1 MALTEQQK
9 QVINANLDKLNYAK
23 GNGLLKVNKK
33 KLLPN
38 EGYLFISSGG
48 TGYEALRE
56 IKKQIERTIEPSY
69 LGKIA
74 YLVVDCAHN
83 ELDKLVKECE
93 LKQEEIVKVPSDG
106 ALDTIDPETIDK
118 DKKLWVDPRLY
129 SQAQGGIQITSHP
142 GFENNG
148 AGAWRQPGRV
158 RLTTTNG
165 YTGLKT
171 RIDKAANKLLPV
183 NSIKVFFL
191 CSVAGGTGSGTIIDL
206 AYITRSVLNS
216 SAFRAIGTKKFNGY
230 IFSPDACE
238 GKIDEKHNPHAN
250 HVAAMKEI
258 DYLMRTGKRGVEEA
272 TVFRYGNEEIKIE
285 ADIFDC
291 CVLVDGRTALAGFGN
306 QAPQAAREA
315 VAHTVL
321 MSMTSGN
328 IQGGVGAKNLVDS
341 IYSNTPA
348 DINSSLSHM
357 IPQRYPRYRGY
368 HFNVNGFASLVV
380 PTELLTAV
388 LAHNVFEML
397 WKKWQERPEES
408 AAEAFLK
415 NCGIDKKRTIGID
428 QKTLNNNIEREA
440 TKVIKDKNKGLVYM
454 IDLANDAITL
464 LKDADYKGYAEN
476 RQNRLIGGESWKTT
490 VRRIE
495 GAIRKITDLN
505 NGAWEIT
512 RAIYTTFK
520 KLLEDEAG
528 ILTDVRVFNN
538 HFNKTLYFCPINLT
552 RTRDDLARCNAL
564 SNYLF
569 SIYPEKE
576 RKRIADEFGEA
587 LFTKFNSAELVGIK
601 MTDPAD
607 IAKFDPAKVIQ
618 DLIQEKFKKLIDDNI
633 ENFLVKFFAAN
644 AEAMPT
650 EPDPNDPARTIPTP
664 ALKEA
669 ATEIVNILVTRGSPM
684 ALLNDLEIKRNLP
697 AKRYITVPSKCPNLR
712 AEITKL
718 VNGSDTGAGV
728 NTEVEVSEATDEL
741 TMVEV
746 FQGLPSY
753 VFSSIADHEA
763 DYEAQCDNPA
773 GIHIVEAEDF
783 AHNWRNLAN
792 PGKTSFSNR
801 EANLRAQAKED
812 YDEAVALGM
821 VIADNTTPGFYKVLR
836 IKSTRDVNATVD
848 RLKTEEFDGY
858 IATLSEKP
866 LDALNIATCVQ
877 DLINLKIVEYRP
889 LSHNFDANKYGQNQ
903 LTCDQYY
910 DFAWNTLR
918 QKFQLWNEV
927 KVSIGYFREL
937 KAKIEKYR
945 ALRAAETR
953 QRELFKTFRRALRAC
968 DSDANGELVPT
979 FIRYDEGDEKWYIK
993 PGTDESVLADVS
1005 DFTHD
1010 STIPRE
1016 CKEYFAF
1023 IEFAKL
1029 DDQVIESI
1037 ENKLTERNEDKAVR
1051 NADKQNGLAMSDALQ
1066 AIRQCTKVNRPVL
1079 FYPMATVSFAD
1090 EANKIEGGLAQRI
1103 REFYDELIDEVT
1115 K

>member
-33 KLLPN
+33 RLLPN

-48 TGYEALRE
+48 TGYKALRE
-56 IKKQIERTIEPSY
+56 IKKQIERTIEPNS

-74 YLVVDCAHN
+74 YLAVDCAHT
-83 ELDKLVKECE
+83 ELDKLVEECE
-93 LKQEEIVKVPSDG
+93 LKQDEIVKVPSDG
-106 ALDTIDPETIDK
+106 ALGTIDPKTIDE
-118 DKKLWVDPRLY
+118 DKELWVDPRLY

-165 YTGLKT
+165 YTLLKR
-171 RIDKAANKLLPV
+171 RIYDAANKLLPV
-183 NSIKVFFL
+183 TSIKVFFL

-216 SAFRAIGTKKFNGY
+216 PAFLAIGTKKFNGY

-238 GKIDEKHNPHAN
+238 GEIDEKHNPHAN

-341 IYSNTPA
+341 IYSNTPN
-348 DINSSLSHM
+348 DINGSLSHM
-357 IPQRYPRYRGY
+357 IPQTYPRYRGY

-388 LAHNVFEML
+388 LAYNVFEML
-397 WKKWQERPEES
+397 WKKWQERPEEG

-415 NCGIDKKRTIGID
+415 NCGIDKKHTIGID
-428 QKTLNNNIEREA
+428 QKTLKNNIEREA
-440 TKVIKDKNKGLVYM
+440 TNVIKNKNKGLVYM

-464 LKDADYKGYAEN
+464 LKGADYKGYAEN
-476 RQNRLIGGESWKTT
+476 RQNKRKSWRTT
-490 VRRIE
+490 VRRID
-495 GAIRKITDLN
+495 GAIREITDLN

-520 KLLEDEAG
+520 KLLKDEAG
-528 ILTDVRVFNN
+528 ILTDVKVFNN
-538 HFNKTLYFCPINLT
+538 HFNQTLYFCPINLT
-552 RTRDDLARCNAL
+552 NTIEEVDRCNAL
-564 SNYLF
+564 SEYIF

-576 RKRIADEFGEA
+576 RKRIADEFGDA

-607 IAKFDPAKVIQ
+607 SAKFDPAKVIQ

-644 AEAMPT
+644 AEATPT
-650 EPDPNDPARTIPTP
+650 EPDPNNPANRIPTP
-664 ALKEA
+664 ALRQA

-684 ALLNDLEIKRNLP
+684 ALLNDLEIKTMLP
-697 AKRYITVPSKCPNLR
+697 ANRYITVPSKCPNLL
-712 AEITKL
+712 AEITVQVQNL
-718 VNGSDTGAGV
+718 NAGV
-728 NTEVEVSEATDEL
+728 GVSTRVEVSEATDEL

-773 GIHIVEAEDF
+773 GIHIVEAADF

-792 PGKTSFSNR
+792 PAKTGFSAR
-801 EANLRAQAKED
+801 EADLRAKAKKD
-812 YDEAVALGM
+812 YDEAKGLGM

-889 LSHNFDANKYGQNQ
+889 LSHNLDANRYGQNQ
-903 LTCDQYY
+903 LTDDQYY

-927 KVSIGYFREL
+927 KVSIGYFSKLNTE
-937 KAKIEKYR
+937 IEKYK

-953 QRELFKTFRRALRAC
+953 QQELFKTFVRALRAC

-993 PGTDESVLADVS
+993 PDTDESVLADVS

-1037 ENKLTERNEDKAVR
+1037 RNKLTERNDDKVVR

-1066 AIRQCTKVNRPVL
+1066 AIRQSTKVNRPVL

-1090 EANKIEGGLAQRI
+1090 EANKIEDGLAQRI
-1103 REFYDELIDEVT
+1103 REFYNELINVVT
-1115 K
+1115 M

>member
-9 QVINANLDKLNYAK
+9 QVIEANLDKLNYAN

-33 KLLPN
+33 RLLPN

-48 TGYEALRE
+48 TGHTALRE
-56 IKKQIERTIEPSY
+56 IKKQIERTIEPSC

-83 ELDKLVKECE
+83 ELDKLVEDCE
-93 LKQEEIVKVPSDG
+93 FKQDEIVKVPSDG
-106 ALDTIDPETIDK
+106 ALDTINPKTIEE

-129 SQAQGGIQITSHP
+129 SQAQGGIQTTSHP
-142 GFENNG
+142 GFDNNG

-165 YTGLKT
+165 YTLLKT
-171 RIDKAANKLLPV
+171 RITRAAEKLLPA

-216 SAFRAIGTKKFNGY
+216 PAFLAIENKKFNGY

-238 GKIDEKHNPHAN
+238 GRIDERHNPHAN

-258 DYLMRTGKRGVEEA
+258 DYLMRTGNRGVEEA

-285 ADIFDC
+285 ANIFDC

-328 IQGGVGAKNLVDS
+328 IQGGVGANNLVDS
-341 IYSNTPA
+341 IYSNITH
-348 DINSSLSHM
+348 DINGSLSRM
-357 IPQRYPRYRGY
+357 SPQTYPRYRGY

-397 WKKWQERPEES
+397 WERWRERPETS

-415 NCGIDKKRTIGID
+415 NCGIDEKHTIGID
-428 QKTLNNNIEREA
+428 QRTLNDNIEREA
-440 TKVIKDKNKGLVYM
+440 TRVIKNKNKGLVYM

-464 LKDADYKGYAEN
+464 LKGADYKGYAEN
-476 RQNRLIGGESWKTT
+476 RQNRRIGGESWRTT
-490 VRRIE
+490 VKRID

-512 RAIYTTFK
+512 RIIYTTFR
-520 KLLEDEAG
+520 KLLKDEAG
-528 ILTDVRVFNN
+528 ILTDVNVFDN
-538 HFNKTLYFCPINLT
+538 HFNRTLYFCPINLT
-552 RTRDDLARCNAL
+552 QTNADLARCNAL
-564 SNYLF
+564 SEYLF
-569 SIYPEKE
+569 SIYPENE
-576 RKRIADEFGEA
+576 RRRIADEFGDA
-587 LFTKFNSAELVGIK
+587 LFTKFNSAELVGIG
-601 MTDPAD
+601 MEDPAN
-607 IAKFDPAKVIQ
+607 IARFDPAKVIQ

-633 ENFLVKFFAAN
+633 ENFLVKFYAAN
-644 AEAMPT
+644 ADAKPT
-650 EPDPNDPARTIPTP
+650 QPDPGDPARTIPTQ
-664 ALKEA
+664 ALRDA
-669 ATEIVNILVTRGSPM
+669 ATEILKILVTKGSPM
-684 ALLNDLEIKRNLP
+684 ALLNDLSIKTMLP
-697 AKRYITVPSKCPNLR
+697 ATRYITVPSTCPNLLAVIR
-712 AEITKL
+712 KQVDSL
-718 VNGSDTGAGV
+718 NTGVGV
-728 NTEVEVSEATDEL
+728 STRVEVSEATDEL

-753 VFSSIADHEA
+753 VFSSIAGHEA

-773 GIHIVEAEDF
+773 GIHIVEAGDF

-792 PGKTSFSNR
+792 PVKTDFSDR
-801 EANLRAQAKED
+801 EANLRAEAKKD

-821 VIADNTTPGFYKVLR
+821 VKADNNTPGFFKVLR

-848 RLKTEEFDGY
+848 RLKTREFDGY

-866 LDALNIATCVQ
+866 LNVLNIATCVQ
-877 DLINLKIVEYRP
+877 NLIDLEIVEYRP
-889 LSHNFDANKYGQNQ
+889 LSHNLDANRHNEAP
-903 LTCDQYY
+903 LTNEQYY

-927 KVSIGYFREL
+927 KVSIGYFRKLNAE
-937 KAKIEKYR
+937 IERYN
-945 ALRAAETR
+945 ALRAAEAR
-953 QRELFKTFRRALRAC
+953 QQQLFRTFARALRAC

-979 FIRYDEGDEKWYIK
+979 FIRYDEDDEKWYIK
-993 PGTDESVLADVS
+993 PDIDESVLADVS
-1005 DFTHD
+1005 EFTHD

-1029 DDQVIESI
+1029 DDQVIAPIS
-1037 ENKLTERNEDKAVR
+1037 NKLTERNNDRAVR
-1051 NADKQNGLAMSDALQ
+1051 NVDRQNGQAMADVLQ
-1066 AIRQCTKVNRPVL
+1066 AIRQCTRVNRPVL

-1090 EANKIEGGLAQRI
+1090 EANKIEDGLAQRI
-1103 REFYDELIDEVT
+1103 REFYDDLINTVAM
-1115 K
+1115 